1 MDKDTI
7 IKKLNEENKL
17 LKERIK
23 LLEEKSKLMEKYI
36 TKLEE
41 KIARLEKNSG
51 NSSKPPSSDIVKPK
65 KTVVKVGS
73 KRRKRGGQ
81 HGHTKFLRQP
91 FEPEQVDEVIE
102 YELKDNAAKGLK
114 RLDEWFII
122 QQIEL
127 PEKMYK
133 VIEHRARKY
142 LDPVTGKTHIA
153 PIPDA
158 IRKGGLLSADVTAS
172 IAFMKGRCHMS
183 YTTIRELFKELMKL
197 NISRGMLCKATQKV
211 SKSLQPSYDQLARRL
226 PDESQVN
233 VDETGHHDDGD
244 LHWTWCFDT
253 SDYSLFKIDKSRGSK
268 VIEQMLG
275 EDFAG
280 IIGADY
286 WGAYRKYARLFDVR
300 MQYCMAHLIRDIRFL
315 AEHKVRKLS
324 RWGNELLEWLKKL
337 FDTLHRRDKMTAKG
351 FIRSMERIKAG
362 FLKRMRRAP
371 DHKLAKKLAKRFKGR
386 AAENYFR
393 FLSEPD
399 VEPTNNGTER
409 QIRPVVIDRR
419 ITQGTRGDAGM
430 RWCERIWTTI
440 ATCKKQQCNV
450 FDFIHEAVIAY
461 WSNKK
466 YPSLICQKL

>member
-1 MDKDTI
+1 MENKDAI
-7 IKKLNEENKL
+7 IKQLLEENKL
-17 LKERIK
+17 LRKHIK
-23 LLEEKSKLMEKYI
+23 SFEEKI
-36 TKLEE
+36 QRLEE

-51 NSSKPPSSDIVKPK
+51 NSSKPPSSDIVKPNKILRKVSRK
-65 KTVVKVGS
+65 K
-73 KRRKRGGQ
+73 RKRGGQ
-81 HGHTKFLRQP
+81 RGHRKFSRQP

-102 YELKDNAAKGLK
+102 YELKDKDAKGLK
-114 RLDEWFII
+114 PLDEWFII

-142 LDPVTGKTHIA
+142 IDPVTGKTHIA

-158 IRKGGLLSADVTAS
+158 IRKGGLLGADVTAFA
-172 IAFMKGRCHMS
+172 AFMKGRCHMS
-183 YTTIRELFKELMKL
+183 YTTIREFFTELMKL

-211 SKSLQPSYDQLARRL
+211 SKALEPSYDQLTDRL

-233 VDETGHHDDGD
+233 VDETGHHDNGD

-268 VIEQMLG
+268 VLEEMLG
-275 EDFAG
+275 KDFAG

-315 AEHKVRKLS
+315 AEHKVKKLS
-324 RWGNELLEWLKKL
+324 RWGSELLEWLKKL
-337 FDTLHRRDKMTAKG
+337 FDTLHRRDQLTIKG
-351 FIRSMERIKAG
+351 FIRSMEKIKAG
-362 FLKRMRRAP
+362 FLKRMRRPP
-371 DHKLAKKLAKRFKGR
+371 DHKLAKKLVKRFKR
-386 AAENYFR
+386 KAAENYFR
-393 FLSEPD
+393 FLTEPD

-430 RWCERIWTTI
+430 RWCERVWTTL
-440 ATCKKQQCNV
+440 ATCKKQRRNV
-450 FDFIHEAVIAY
+450 FDFIHESVIAH